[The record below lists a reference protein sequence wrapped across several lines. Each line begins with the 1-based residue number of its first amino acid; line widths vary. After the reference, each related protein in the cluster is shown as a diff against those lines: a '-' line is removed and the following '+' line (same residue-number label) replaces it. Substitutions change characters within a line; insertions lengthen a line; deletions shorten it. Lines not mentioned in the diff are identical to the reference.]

1 MPVSNSSIPVLA
13 AASII
18 LAGASAYARDPGFP
32 AVPPADQP
40 PPGTTEFGS
49 LLDQAFFLKLGFS
62 FMVGLA
68 VGYALKVAFKIA
80 LIVLG
85 LILLGV
91 FGLQYAGVAHVDWS
105 GVEVHY
111 NGLAGWLSANG
122 GAFMDFIGNNLSNS
136 VSFLAGLGL
145 GLRL

>member
-1 MPVSNSSIPVLA
+1 MPVHSRLIPALA
-13 AASII
+13 AASLA
-18 LAGASAYARDPGFP
+18 LAGAPVGAVVPGFP
-32 AVPPADQP
+32 GGPPADRP
-40 PPGTTEFGS
+40 PPGTTEIGS
-49 LLDQAFFLKLGFS
+49 MLDQVFFLKLGFS

-80 LIVLG
+80 LIVIG
-85 LILLGV
+85 LMLLGI

-122 GAFMDFIGNNLSNS
+122 GAFLDFIGNNLSNS

>member
-1 MPVSNSSIPVLA
+1 MPVPFRLFPALA
-13 AASII
+13 AFLA
-18 LAGASAYARDPGFP
+18 LAGAPARGAAPGGFG
-32 AVPPADQP
+32 ADP
-40 PPGTTEFGS
+40 PPGPSEFAS
-49 LLDQAFFLKLGFS
+49 LLNEVFFLKLGFS

-80 LIVLG
+80 LIVIG
-85 LILLGV
+85 VILLGV

-111 NGLAGWLSANG
+111 NGLAGWLSAHG
-122 GAFMDFIGNNLSNS
+122 GVFLDFIGNNLSNS
-136 VSFLAGLGL
+136 VAFLAGLGL